1 MSARGYEPRALCGI
15 IRDRKNV
22 TTGGACDA
30 PPENLSTNGGV
41 MDNMEEN
48 KTNASQGTN
57 FARRWVIIAVAVM
70 AIVIVGLVIA
80 LVQAN
85 KKNKGG
91 DNSNDV
97 TAVPTVNT
105 ATPTPGTEEP
115 TPTEAAQDSTPTPTE
130 AAQEGTP
137 TPTEAAQNNTPTP
150 TAAAGTPTVN
160 ATPTP
165 KPEEIDGYLVE
176 YSTDNVWVDGSVN
189 MMGIQFGIR
198 NNSKEAI
205 TGGWK
210 LVLEIEGLDRAGG
223 WNGTYEVKGDTLT
236 ITNAS
241 YNADIAVGATQVTG
255 CNLGIKAGELKIK
268 KATLNGVAC
277 TLRAGVVDQN
287 KQNNQNNNQN
297 NGGEDVDVSEMLKRA
312 ENAVQGD
319 DWLHTDGTRILDKDG
334 KEVWLTGVNWFGY
347 NTGTNLF
354 DGLWNSKL
362 EPTVKG
368 IADHGFNLIRVPIS
382 AELINQWSRGE
393 YPTANYNHAYNAQL
407 NSMNS
412 LEIFDYF
419 LKLAEANGIKVMP
432 DIHSAETNASG
443 HNVNLWYTDRVSVE
457 DYYHAL
463 EWMAERY
470 KDNDTIIAY
479 DLKNEPH
486 GKPYEGKSAAVW
498 NDSKDKN
505 NWKYTAE
512 TAAAKILAKNP
523 NVLILVEGTE
533 IFPKD
538 LATNADFHSTNE
550 KDYDFNWWGGNL
562 RGVKYYPV
570 DLGKYQ
576 NKLVYSPHDYGPTVY
591 KQPWFN
597 GSFDYDSLMKDCWH
611 DNWFYIYEEGIAP
624 LLIGEWG
631 GFMTEPN
638 ISWMK
643 LMRQLIKTYHLNHT
657 FWCLNANS
665 GDTGGLLLDDFTTWD
680 SEKYEFVKEVLWQE
694 NGKFV
699 GLDHAIPL
707 GENGI
712 TLKESKGL
720 K

>member
-1 MSARGYEPRALCGI
+1 
-15 IRDRKNV
+15 
-22 TTGGACDA
+22 
-30 PPENLSTNGGV
+30 

-115 TPTEAAQDSTPTPTE
+115 TPTEAAQDGTPTPTE

-150 TAAAGTPTVN
+150 TAAAGTPTVT

>member
-1 MSARGYEPRALCGI
+1 
-15 IRDRKNV
+15 
-22 TTGGACDA
+22 
-30 PPENLSTNGGV
+30 
-41 MDNMEEN
+41 
-48 KTNASQGTN
+48 
-57 FARRWVIIAVAVM
+57 M